1 MNITRSTNID
11 LIFYTQY
18 LIIKSAASQS
28 QCRMNLHQ
36 TAIKQ
41 SQVPDPLAVLLSDI
55 HPHRPNCTAAS
66 SFLYLSS
73 LTHTSNTPPSMC
85 SLQRNGKST
94 LCFTKIL

>member
-1 MNITRSTNID
+1 MNIPRSTNID

-41 SQVPDPLAVLLSDI
+41 SQVPDPPAVLLSDT
-55 HPHRPNCTAAS
+55 HPHWPNCTARLIILIS
-66 SFLYLSS
+66 ILTNTHIKYTSINVLSPEKWKIHS
-73 LTHTSNTPPSMC
+73 L
-85 SLQRNGKST
+85 
-94 LCFTKIL
+94 FY